1 MQGLARTIHQDSCWW
16 DGSWRNRRGRCY
28 AYCGLRG
35 SQRIG
40 PWRVSP
46 IQKVRAMPRIST
58 PHTATQLAFPRIPS
72 SSLSLFALFIILSVW
87 PPVALAEVRVVTAQG
102 EHRMGDRDTREDAIR
117 LATEAAKRNALEQ
130 VAVYLE
136 SITIVDGLDVTKDE
150 IRTYTAG
157 LVLVLEQE
165 TNTTLDGDTIVVRTD
180 LVAQIDTEEVGH
192 AIAALRENEDA
203 RHQLV
208 ALQQENDQ
216 LQQDLDAANQAL
228 AQASTAEQTQ
238 QATQQRQDILN
249 RVQSNAIVSQ
259 AWTDWV
265 LVSPAVYPY
274 PWVGLAQ
281 TQALLNV
288 ARGLYPTSPHVQV
301 AQEVITTRQPPSP
314 PQPPAPP
321 APGTKQ
327 PTMPSH
333 QFTPAPGSQT
343 VPRTL
348 NEITQNTPTA
358 PPYIDNQPGV
368 IHQKPPS
375 TGSRTLTDVRQLN
388 PFLPSPG
395 VAPPV
400 SQQTPIPGSRSAR
413 ALQQF
418 MQPPQAAAG
427 TPPAARRFPPTMNQI
442 HPPTFQQVPRV
453 PSQIAPHGFGGGRHP
468 GGNGRGGG
476 GGRGGERGR

>member
-1 MQGLARTIHQDSCWW
+1 MPQT
-16 DGSWRNRRGRCY
+16 
-28 AYCGLRG
+28 
-35 SQRIG
+35 
-40 PWRVSP
+40 SP
-46 IQKVRAMPRIST
+46 
-58 PHTATQLAFPRIPS
+58 PHTITRLAFPLIPS
-72 SSLSLFALFIILSVW
+72 PGLSLFALFVILAVW
-87 PPVALAEVRVVTAQG
+87 PAVTLAEVRVVTAQG

-130 VAVYLE
+130 VATYLE

-165 TNTTLDGDTIVVRTD
+165 TNTTLDGNTIVVRTD
-180 LVAQIDTEEVGH
+180 LVAQIDTEEVGR

-208 ALQQENDQ
+208 ALLQENDQ
-216 LQQDLDAANQAL
+216 LQQDLEAANQAL

-249 RVQSNAIVSQ
+249 RVQSNAMVSQ

-301 AQEVITTRQPPSP
+301 AQQVITTRQPPAP
-314 PQPPAPP
+314 LQPPVPS
-321 APGTKQ
+321 APGTTQ

-333 QFTPAPGSQT
+333 QIVPHQPGSRPAPL
-343 VPRTL
+343 TL
-348 NEITQNTPTA
+348 NEISHTTPTI
-358 PPYIDNQPGV
+358 PPQIGNQPQPG
-368 IHQKPPS
+368 QPTPQ
-375 TGSRTLTDVRQLN
+375 TGSRTLTDIHQLN
-388 PFLPSPG
+388 PLLPIPPFNG
-395 VAPPV
+395 APPD
-400 SQQTPIPGSRSAR
+400 SRSAR

-418 MQPPQAAAG
+418 MQHQSQTGQPPV
-427 TPPAARRFPPTMNQI
+427 TSRLPPTINQI
-442 HPPTFQQVPRV
+442 HPPTPHQVPRV
-453 PSQIAPHGFGGGRHP
+453 PYQIAPRTQGGGGYS
-468 GGNGRGGG
+468 GGSGHG
-476 GGRGGERGR
+476 GGRGKGR